1 MQDINLD
8 LVQFPQPVYIT
19 EVRIIPLGA
28 RVQADFPGGVRLGA
42 TNPSKFHIHLFVND
56 LSKTG
61 ASAFENLGDFE
72 YNQNDCINLQCT
84 VDKSP
89 TGRQIPTDGL
99 VIRGCYT
106 TITLAVYGLLAKD
119 NIREQISSPT
129 PPVAAVV
136 DDVAAAADDK
146 DEIIPNNSVPA
157 ADFGPAADERD
168 LKDPVA
174 GDLAN
179 HDLAS
184 VGSVPAK
191 LKATDSV
198 RKYTEEWVASTGNN
212 VNVISD
218 PNAVPIE
225 AKSPDMDSWSVDDD
239 LNKTATT
246 ITSISSPQSLSPESL
261 KRKRDLSPEYRWHRG
276 VLDKKISKTKEYV
289 ASRGSPTTPTSR
301 HPKASTPEFG
311 TPTASEPRRP
321 RTPDSHNSDDLGKT
335 ARSMQSPRSM
345 ADDSEGANA
354 KANATAR
361 TLDPDDE
368 LSQGECGRRICRTF
382 GIRPARLT
390 HLFSPHSQAIHSS
403 KS

>member
-61 ASAFENLGDFE
+61 ASAFENLGDFD

-136 DDVAAAADDK
+136 DDVAVAAAADDK
-146 DEIIPNNSVPA
+146 DAIIANNSVP
-157 ADFGPAADERD
+157 ADFGPAADECV
-168 LKDPVA
+168 LKDPA
-174 GDLAN
+174 AGGDLAN
-179 HDLAS
+179 HGDLAS
-184 VGSVPAK
+184 VGSVPTK

-289 ASRGSPTTPTSR
+289 ASRGSPTTPTGR

-321 RTPDSHNSDDLGKT
+321 RTPDSHTSDDLGGKT
-335 ARSMQSPRSM
+335 GKSAHSPRSM
-345 ADDSEGANA
+345 ADDSEAGNA
-354 KANATAR
+354 KTNATAP
-361 TLDPDDE
+361 LDPDDE
-368 LSQGECGRRICRTF
+368 LSQGKCGRAHFSRTF
-382 GIRPARLT
+382 
-390 HLFSPHSQAIHSS
+390 QACLLHRF
-403 KS
+403 

>member
-1 MQDINLD
+1 MPFHVISLQDINLD

-61 ASAFENLGDFE
+61 ASAFENLGDFD

-136 DDVAAAADDK
+136 DDVAVTTDEK
-146 DEIIPNNSVPA
+146 DENIPNNSVRVE
-157 ADFGPAADERD
+157 FGSATDERD
-168 LKDPVA
+168 LKEPTS
-174 GDLAN
+174 DLAKN
-179 HDLAS
+179 DLS
-184 VGSVPAK
+184 IIGTVPAK
-191 LKATDSV
+191 LKSTDSV
-198 RKYTEEWVASTGNN
+198 RKYTEEWVASAGNN
-212 VNVISD
+212 VSMIAD

-225 AKSPDMDSWSVDDD
+225 AKSPDIDSWSADDD

-246 ITSISSPQSLSPESL
+246 ITSISSPQSLSPESM
-261 KRKRDLSPEYRWHRG
+261 KRKREISPDYRWHRG

-301 HPKASTPEFG
+301 PGKASTPEFG
-311 TPTASEPRRP
+311 TPTASESRRP
-321 RTPDSHNSDDLGKT
+321 RTPESHGSDDFGKT
-335 ARSMQSPRSM
+335 TKSVQSPQSM
-345 ADDSEGANA
+345 VDETETVNSKVNVKVANS
-354 KANATAR
+354 KAPI
-361 TLDPDDE
+361 DPDDE
-368 LSQGECGRRICRTF
+368 LSQGKC
-382 GIRPARLT
+382 
-390 HLFSPHSQAIHSS
+390 
-403 KS
+403 